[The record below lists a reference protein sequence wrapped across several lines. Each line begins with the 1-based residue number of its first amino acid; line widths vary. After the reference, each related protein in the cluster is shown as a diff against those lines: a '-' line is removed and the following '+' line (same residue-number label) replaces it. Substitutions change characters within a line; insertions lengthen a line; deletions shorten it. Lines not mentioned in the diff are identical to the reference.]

1 MEQIRSLSQ
10 LLEYAKKIGAEKGPK
25 KVSVAMAEDAGLLS
39 AIEEARVAGFAE
51 AILVGRKEKM
61 EEAAKAAGV
70 DLSNYEVVDEPRGE
84 TAMALTSVEKVSSG
98 QAHIYMKGQL
108 HTNNFLRGMLN
119 KEVGLRKGK
128 NTISHCYF
136 HSVEGFDRVFFV
148 ADAAFN
154 MYPDLSAKA
163 DILQNTVNFAR
174 AFGVQEPKAAVLAA
188 VEVVNPDMPC
198 TLEAAALTVMNR
210 RGQIKNCIVD
220 GPFALDNA
228 VSEESARTKGIVSP
242 VAGNADV
249 LLVPDIEAGNMMV
262 KALVYFSKNET
273 AVLILG
279 AAAPVIL
286 TSRADT
292 PRAKML
298 SIAAA
303 VVLSSFEE
311 R

>member
-25 KVSVAMAEDAGLLS
+25 KGSVAMAEDAGLLS

-273 AVLILG
+273 AGLILG

>member
-84 TAMALTSVEKVSSG
+84 TAMAMTSVEKVSSG

-273 AVLILG
+273 AGLILG